1 MVDIKELL
9 GEPGKI
15 FTRYYLLS
23 TITLTFFF
31 FLAIFV
37 TTEFMLAFFNI
48 SEVPLSA
55 LLYLVPF
62 FEQTLSLNILFMVTI
77 VATADALLHL
87 FDNKLNLMISLMPT
101 IIMISGMGVRI
112 YLGPMTGIIAALF
125 VILVVML
132 IIDTLCI
139 IYHPEE
145 LDIIGRGNLKIFLEK
160 EAELKERL
168 EQEEEMLKTKEDEL
182 IKLNEEMELLQ
193 NRVHEEE
200 EMLRLKEDEI
210 EQVKIEMEEAK
221 KELEEEEELLRVKEE
236 NMENMIESRLEE
248 RMMEEEEFLRTKDD
262 ELTKLQDEL
271 ETQRNLYEE
280 TKRELMEK
288 EHRIQNL
295 KTEMEERMR
304 REMEEEMMRKLK
316 EETEI
321 SSTKGKQEKTLF
333 PFEAIVGQTDG
344 KRALILNAVYPEI
357 GGVLLRGEKGTA
369 KSVSVRGLA
378 EVLPNIK
385 VTGCQYNCDPE
396 DQDAYCP
403 ECRGKAEQGRLESHE
418 RAVRVIDLPLNVTE
432 DRLLGSLDIEMVL
445 GEGKR
450 IFEPGILAETH
461 RGILYVDE
469 INLLDDYIVDI
480 LLDAA
485 SSKRVIVEREGIS
498 ASYPSD
504 FIIVGSMNPEE
515 GELRPQLLDRIS
527 LIVNMRGIDDIDERM
542 TIIKNRQE
550 FTSDPEGFRMNF
562 AGKQEELKRKIER
575 ARELSPRVT
584 TSKNIL
590 KTIADLCRDF
600 EIAGH
605 RGDIAI
611 ERAARANA
619 AFEGR
624 VETTYEDILMA
635 AKMALP
641 HRVKRKLM
649 EEEEFSEDVLEEW
662 FESRELS

>member
-1 MVDIKELL
+1 MVDIRELL

-15 FTRYYLLS
+15 FSRYYLLS
-23 TITLTFFF
+23 TITLAFFF

-37 TTEFMLAFFNI
+37 ITEFVMAFFNV

-55 LLYLVPF
+55 ILYLVPF
-62 FEQTLSLNILFMVTI
+62 FEQSMSANILFMVTI
-77 VATADALLHL
+77 VDSADAVLHM
-87 FDNKLNLMISLMPT
+87 FDKKLNLMFSLLPT
-101 IIMISGMGVRI
+101 SIMISGIGVRL
-112 YLGPMTGIIAALF
+112 YLGPMEGIVAALF
-125 VILVVML
+125 VILVVMAL
-132 IIDTLCI
+132 IDVLCI
-139 IYHPEE
+139 MYHPEE
-145 LDIIGRGNLKIFLEK
+145 LDIIGRGNLQIFLEK
-160 EAELKERL
+160 EAELKERM
-168 EQEEEMLKTKEDEL
+168 EQEEEMMKTKEEEL
-182 IKLNEEMELLQ
+182 IQLNQEMNTLEEK
-193 NRVHEEE
+193 VHEEE
-200 EMLRLKEDEI
+200 EMLRIKEDEI
-210 EQVKIEMEEAK
+210 EQVKTEMEETK
-221 KELEEEEELLRVKEE
+221 KELQEEEELLRVKEE
-236 NMENMIESRLEE
+236 NMENTIESRVEE
-248 RMMEEEEFLRTKDD
+248 RLMEEEEFLRTKDD
-262 ELTKLQDEL
+262 ELIKLQDEL

-288 EHRIQNL
+288 EHRIENL

-316 EETEI
+316 EETDI
-321 SSTKGKQEKTLF
+321 SSTRGKQEKTLF
-333 PFEAIVGQTDG
+333 PFEAIVGQGDG

-378 EVLPNIK
+378 EVLPSIK
-385 VTGCQYNCDPE
+385 VTGCQYNCDP
-396 DQDAYCP
+396 DDHDTLCP
-403 ECRGKAEQGRLESHE
+403 ECRGKLEQDKLESFE
-418 RAVRVIDLPLNVTE
+418 RSVRVIDLPLNVTE
-432 DRLLGSLDIEMVL
+432 DRLLGSLDIETVL

-450 IFEPGILAETH
+450 VFEPGILAETH

-550 FTSDPEGFRMNF
+550 FTGDPEGFRAQF
-562 AGKQEELKRKIER
+562 AGQQEELKRKIER

-584 TSKNIL
+584 TSNNIL
-590 KTIADLCRDF
+590 KIIADLCKDYD
-600 EIAGH
+600 IAGH

-624 VETTYEDILMA
+624 VETTIDDILTA

-649 EEEEFSEDVLEEW
+649 EDEEFSEDVLEEW
-662 FESRELS
+662 FENRELN